1 MDSISV
7 NTGCSSVK
15 FQLFALDGAAQLTR
29 KIKGQIEGIGTRPR
43 FPASG
48 PDRRALIDREYDP
61 PTIADMPAAMR
72 SARGWL
78 REEEADSAKRGRP
91 SRRAWWLRV
100 RLSGSDKQAGAR
112 TARALC
118 AACAPPPCARSRA
131 DLRHSCRSPGAC
143 SGLPA
148 ASIRPFIETTARLR
162 IIGGPGMGGTRIGS
176 QSAGPLPPGQIQRAA
191 SVGKY
196 WEEWRWDRQALMI
209 RHIVATDTHY
219 PLRRRI
225 R

>member
-78 REEEADSAKRGRP
+78 REEERIAPSAVGHRVVHGGSEYGSPVPINKQALARLERYVPLAPLHLAHDRAPICAILAGLPELAQVCLLLRYGLSSKLQRGCGSLEGLAWAERELAASQQALYRRARSNGRRASGSTGRNGDGIAKR
-91 SRRAWWLRV
+91 
-100 RLSGSDKQAGAR
+100 
-112 TARALC
+112 
-118 AACAPPPCARSRA
+118 
-131 DLRHSCRSPGAC
+131 
-143 SGLPA
+143 
-148 ASIRPFIETTARLR
+148 
-162 IIGGPGMGGTRIGS
+162 
-176 QSAGPLPPGQIQRAA
+176 
-191 SVGKY
+191 
-196 WEEWRWDRQALMI
+196 
-209 RHIVATDTHY
+209 
-219 PLRRRI
+219 
-225 R
+225 